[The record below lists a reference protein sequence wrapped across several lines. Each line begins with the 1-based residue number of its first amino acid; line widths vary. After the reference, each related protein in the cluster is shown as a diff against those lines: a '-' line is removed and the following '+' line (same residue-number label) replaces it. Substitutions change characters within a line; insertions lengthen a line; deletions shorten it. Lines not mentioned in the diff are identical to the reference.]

1 MKTQKMMVVLCMSFL
16 MIASLDLVAQ
26 RGNRP
31 MNRQATNQKVNRP
44 INKQANLKDQKEL
57 IEAQKYEHVIT
68 FLELTPTEAEQ
79 YLKITSEAKTKENAM
94 RVDFRKEMIDF
105 NSKKWNE
112 LTDKEAED
120 ILAMQETHFSLMSKH
135 RQETL
140 AKLKK
145 IMPVSKVAKIK
156 QAELDYRRTIVR
168 EARQNRQSRQNYY
181 NRQHRNWIDESP
193 SEE

>member
-1 MKTQKMMVVLCMSFL
+1 MKTNKMMVVLCMSFL
-16 MIASLDLVAQ
+16 MITSLDLVAQ

-31 MNRQATNQKVNRP
+31 MNRQGMNQNVDRPVNR
-44 INKQANLKDQKEL
+44 QANLRQQRED
-57 IEAQKYEHVIT
+57 INAQKYQHVIK

-79 YLKITSEAKTKENAM
+79 YLKISSEAKTKENAM

-105 NSKKWNE
+105 NAKKWNE
-112 LTDKEAED
+112 LTDKEAEK
-120 ILAMQETHFSLMSKH
+120 ILVMQETHFDLMSKH

-168 EARQNRQSRQNYY
+168 EARQNRQ
-181 NRQHRNWIDESP
+181 NRLHRNWIDESP
-193 SEE
+193 MEE

>member
-16 MIASLDLVAQ
+16 MITSLDLVAQ

-31 MNRQATNQKVNRP
+31 MNRQATNQKVSRP

-57 IEAQKYEHVIT
+57 IEAQKYEHVVA

-79 YLKITSEAKTKENAM
+79 YKKITSEAKTKENAM

-168 EARQNRQSRQNYY
+168 EARQNRQYY
-181 NRQHRNWIDESP
+181 HNRPDRQHRNWLDESP

>member
-1 MKTQKMMVVLCMSFL
+1 MKTNKMMVVLCMSFL
-16 MIASLDLVAQ
+16 MITSLDLVAQ

-31 MNRQATNQKVNRP
+31 MNRQAMNQNVDRP
-44 INKQANLKDQKEL
+44 INKQADLKERKDD
-57 IEAQKYEHVIT
+57 INAQKHQHVIK
-68 FLELTPTEAEQ
+68 FLELTPAEAEQ

-112 LTDKEAED
+112 LTDKEAEK
-120 ILAMQETHFSLMSKH
+120 ILAMQEVHFDLMSKH

-156 QAELDYRRTIVR
+156 QAELDFRRTIVR
-168 EARQNRQSRQNYY
+168 EARQNRQH
-181 NRQHRNWIDESP
+181 RQHRNCINEYP
-193 SEE
+193 AEE

>member
-1 MKTQKMMVVLCMSFL
+1 MKTNKMMVVLCMSFL
-16 MIASLDLVAQ
+16 MITSLDLVAQ

-31 MNRQATNQKVNRP
+31 MNRQGMNQNVDRPMNR
-44 INKQANLKDQKEL
+44 QANLRQQRED
-57 IEAQKYEHVIT
+57 INAQKYQHVIK

-79 YLKITSEAKTKENAM
+79 YLKISSEAKTKENAM

-105 NSKKWNE
+105 NAKKWNE
-112 LTDKEAED
+112 LTDKEAEK
-120 ILAMQETHFSLMSKH
+120 ILVMQETHFDLMSKH

-168 EARQNRQSRQNYY
+168 EARQNRQ
-181 NRQHRNWIDESP
+181 NRLHRNWIDESP
-193 SEE
+193 MEE